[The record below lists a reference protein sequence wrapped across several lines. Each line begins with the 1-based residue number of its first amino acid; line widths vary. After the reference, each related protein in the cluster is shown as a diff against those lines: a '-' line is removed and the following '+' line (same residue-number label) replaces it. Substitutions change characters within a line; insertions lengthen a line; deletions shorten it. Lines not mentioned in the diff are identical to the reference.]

1 MRPGLVIF
9 DCDGVLVDTE
19 EPANRRLSQW
29 LTEAGYEV
37 SYEECRSRFCGRT
50 MPSVRDEVE
59 AAGVALGADFVER
72 WNGGLP
78 DLFARGVAE
87 IPHVRTM
94 LETVRSA
101 GVPYCVA
108 SSARETKM
116 RLTLGLTGL
125 LPLFEHAL
133 FSATMVARG
142 KPFPDLFLHAA
153 STMGFAPGDCVVVE
167 DSVAGT
173 VAGVAAGM
181 RVYAYCG
188 DPHADRAA
196 LVAAGGILVGDM
208 RELAGMILA

>member
-1 MRPGLVIF
+1 
-9 DCDGVLVDTE
+9 
-19 EPANRRLSQW
+19 
-29 LTEAGYEV
+29 
-37 SYEECRSRFCGRT
+37 
-50 MPSVRDEVE
+50 
-59 AAGVALGADFVER
+59 
-72 WNGGLP
+72 
-78 DLFARGVAE
+78 
-87 IPHVRTM
+87 
-94 LETVRSA
+94 
-101 GVPYCVA
+101 
-108 SSARETKM
+108 M

-173 VAGVAAGM
+173 VAGVAVGM

-208 RELAGMILA
+208 RELAGMIWPDRRPIAGARRWR